1 MKMDAPFTLGRW
13 TVLNLRVKMATVIY
27 RTECARN
34 TGSLENGLSLFL
46 QDTLIQPATYFV
58 H

>member
-1 MKMDAPFTLGRW
+1 MKMDAPFSLGRW
-13 TVLNLRVKMATVIY
+13 TVLPLRVKMATEIY
-27 RTECARN
+27 RTEFARN
-34 TGSLENGLSLFL
+34 TASLENGLSLFL